1 MVNKD
6 FFEALKDLR
15 EERGIE
21 EDVFIKALEQ
31 ALTAAYKKNSG
42 MAKNAEVRLFPE
54 KNTIKIY
61 SYRTVVPVVEDEEK
75 EISLE
80 DAKQIKHSYK
90 VGDQVMQEESTKD
103 FNRIAVQTA
112 KQVITQKIK
121 EIEKQSIYK
130 DIADKEGKLIVANV
144 KRIDGDN
151 VYLEIGGTTLE
162 GLLTKRDML
171 PTDKFKIGDRVKVY
185 VRHMKEDFKGT
196 VLQVTRTHPNF
207 VKMLL
212 EMEVPELNNGDV
224 NIVDIVREAGLRTK
238 IAVSTN
244 IPNLDP
250 VGACI
255 GNKGARINSVINE
268 LNGEKIDI
276 INYSDNPADYIVS
289 ALSPAEVSEITV
301 DTAGLVANVKVP
313 ETKLSLAIGKGGH
326 NVRLAAKLTGYKIDV
341 KPSVQES
348 HEKEK
353 TSEIVANNAN
363 IILDDNFFDDIDIE
377 E

>member
-1 MVNKD
+1 MINKD
-6 FFEALKDLR
+6 FFEALKDLEAEKGIN
-15 EERGIE
+15 EE
-21 EDVFIKALEQ
+21 VFISALEQ

-42 MAKNAEVRLFPE
+42 MAKNAQVKLVPE

-61 SYRTVVPVVEDEEK
+61 SYRTVVDQVEDPDK

-80 DAKQIKHSYK
+80 EAKQIKHAYK
-90 VGDQVMQEESTKD
+90 IGDLVMQEESTKD

-130 DIADKEGKLIVANV
+130 DIAEKEGKLIVANV
-144 KRIDGDN
+144 KRIDGEN

-171 PTDKFKIGDRVKVY
+171 PTDHFKIGDRITVY
-185 VRHMKEDFKGT
+185 VRYIKDDFRGA
-196 VLQVTRTHPNF
+196 VVQVTRTHANF
-207 VKMLL
+207 VKLLL
-212 EMEVPELNNGDV
+212 EMEVPELTNGEV
-224 NIVDIVREAGLRTK
+224 NIVAIAREAGMRTK
-238 IAVSTN
+238 IAVSTTV
-244 IPNLDP
+244 PNLDP

-276 INYSDNPADYIVS
+276 INYSENPADYIVA

-301 DTAGLVANVKVP
+301 DTVAGVANVQVP
-313 ETKLSLAIGKGGH
+313 ENKLSLAIGKGGH

-341 KPSVQES
+341 KPAVSAQE
-348 HEKEK
+348 KK
-353 TSEIVANNAN
+353 TNDVVETTGASIV
-363 IILDDNFFDDIDIE
+363 LDDDIFSDSDE
-377 E
+377 

>member
-1 MVNKD
+1 MINKD
-6 FFEALKDLR
+6 FFQALKDL
-15 EERGIE
+15 EAERGINE
-21 EDVFIKALEQ
+21 EVFIAALEQ

-42 MAKNAEVRLFPE
+42 MAKNAEVKLNPE

-61 SYRTVVPVVEDEEK
+61 SYRTVVAEVEDEEK

-80 DAKQIKHSYK
+80 EAKQIKHSYK
-90 VGDQVMQEESTKD
+90 VGDQVKQEESTKD

-144 KRIDGDN
+144 KRIDVDN

-162 GLLTKRDML
+162 GLLTKKDML
-171 PTDKFKIGDRVKVY
+171 PTDNLRPGDRVKVY
-185 VRHMKEDFKGT
+185 VRHIKDDFRGA
-196 VLQVTRTHPNF
+196 VVQVSRTHANF
-207 VKMLL
+207 VRMLL
-212 EMEVPELNNGDV
+212 EMEVPELNNGEVSIV
-224 NIVDIVREAGLRTK
+224 NIVREAGLRTK
-238 IAVSTN
+238 ISVSTTVA
-244 IPNLDP
+244 NLDP
-250 VGACI
+250 IGACI

-276 INYSDNPADYIVS
+276 INYSENPADYIVS

-301 DTAGLVANVKVP
+301 DTAAGVANVLVP
-313 ETKLSLAIGKGGH
+313 ENKLSLAIGKGGH

-341 KPSVQES
+341 KPTSDKQVES
-348 HEKEK
+348 KSNDVVS
-353 TSEIVANNAN
+353 TSSAN
-363 IILDDNFFDDIDIE
+363 IILDDDFFSDID
-377 E
+377 

>member
-1 MVNKD
+1 MINKD
-6 FFEALKDLR
+6 FFEALKDLEAEKGIN
-15 EERGIE
+15 EE
-21 EDVFIKALEQ
+21 VFISALEQ

-42 MAKNAEVRLFPE
+42 MAKNAQVKLVPE

-61 SYRTVVPVVEDEEK
+61 SYRTVVENVEDEEK

-80 DAKQIKHSYK
+80 EAKQIKHSYK
-90 VGDQVMQEESTKD
+90 IGDMVMQEESTKD

-130 DIADKEGKLIVANV
+130 DMAEKEGKLIVTNV
-144 KRIDGDN
+144 KRIDGEN

-171 PTDKFKIGDRVKVY
+171 PTDNFHIGDRIKVY
-185 VRHMKEDFKGT
+185 VRYIKDDFRGA
-196 VLQVTRTHPNF
+196 VVQVTRTHANF
-207 VKMLL
+207 VKLLL
-212 EMEVPELNNGDV
+212 EMEVPELTNGEV
-224 NIVDIVREAGLRTK
+224 NIVSIAREAGMRTK
-238 IAVSTN
+238 IAVSTTV
-244 IPNLDP
+244 PNLDP

-255 GNKGARINSVINE
+255 GNKGARINNVINE

-276 INYSDNPADYIVS
+276 INYSENPADYIVA

-301 DTAGLVANVKVP
+301 DTVAGVANVQVP
-313 ETKLSLAIGKGGH
+313 ENKLSLAIGKGGH

-341 KPSVQES
+341 KPAIHAQE
-348 HEKEK
+348 KK
-353 TSEIVANNAN
+353 TNDVVETTGASIV
-363 IILDDNFFDDIDIE
+363 LDDDIFSDIDD
-377 E
+377 

>member
-1 MVNKD
+1 MINKD
-6 FFEALKDLR
+6 FFEALKDL
-15 EERGIE
+15 EAEKGIKQ
-21 EDVFIKALEQ
+21 DVFIAALEQ

-42 MAKNAEVRLFPE
+42 MAKNAQVRLLPE

-61 SYRTVVPVVEDEEK
+61 SYRTVVDNVEDGEK

-90 VGDQVMQEESTKD
+90 IGDLVMQEESTKD

-130 DIADKEGKLIVANV
+130 DIAEKEGKLIVANV
-144 KRIDGDN
+144 KRIDVDN

-162 GLLTKRDML
+162 GLLTKKDML
-171 PTDKFKIGDRVKVY
+171 PNDNFKPGDKVKVY
-185 VRHMKEDFKGT
+185 VRHIKDDFKGT
-196 VLQVTRTHPNF
+196 VVQVTRTHPNF
-207 VKMLL
+207 VRLLL
-212 EMEVPELNNGDV
+212 EMEVPELNNGEV
-224 NIVDIVREAGLRTK
+224 TIVGLVREAGLRTK
-238 IAVSTN
+238 IAVSTTV
-244 IPNLDP
+244 PNLDP

-255 GNKGARINSVINE
+255 GNKGSRINAVINE

-276 INYSDNPADYIVS
+276 INYSENPADYIVA

-301 DTAGLVANVKVP
+301 DTAAGIANVLVP
-313 ETKLSLAIGKGGH
+313 ENKLSLAIGKGGH

-341 KPSVQES
+341 KPTTQTVVNTKSNDVVS
-348 HEKEK
+348 
-353 TSEIVANNAN
+353 TGNAN
-363 IILDDNFFDDIDIE
+363 IIIDDDFFNDIDE
-377 E
+377 

>member
-1 MVNKD
+1 MINKD
-6 FFEALKDLR
+6 FFEALKDL
-15 EERGIE
+15 EAEKGIKQ
-21 EDVFIKALEQ
+21 DVFIAALEQ

-42 MAKNAEVRLFPE
+42 MAKNAQVRLLPE

-61 SYRTVVPVVEDEEK
+61 SYRTVVDNVEDEEK

-90 VGDQVMQEESTKD
+90 IGDLVMQEESTKD

-130 DIADKEGKLIVANV
+130 DIAEKEGKLIVANV
-144 KRIDGDN
+144 KRIDVDN

-162 GLLTKRDML
+162 GLLTKKDML
-171 PTDKFKIGDRVKVY
+171 PNDNFKPGDKVKVY
-185 VRHMKEDFKGT
+185 VRHIKDDFKGT
-196 VLQVTRTHPNF
+196 VVQVTRTHPNF
-207 VKMLL
+207 VRLLL
-212 EMEVPELNNGDV
+212 EMEVPELNNGEV
-224 NIVDIVREAGLRTK
+224 TIVGLVREAGLRTK
-238 IAVSTN
+238 IAVSTTV
-244 IPNLDP
+244 PNLDP

-255 GNKGARINSVINE
+255 GNKGSRINAVINE

-276 INYSDNPADYIVS
+276 INYSENPADYIVA

-301 DTAGLVANVKVP
+301 DTAAGIANVLVP
-313 ETKLSLAIGKGGH
+313 ENKLSLAIGKGGH

-341 KPSVQES
+341 KPTTQTVVNTKSNDVVS
-348 HEKEK
+348 
-353 TSEIVANNAN
+353 TGNAN
-363 IILDDNFFDDIDIE
+363 IIIDDDFFSDIDE
-377 E
+377 

>member
-1 MVNKD
+1 MINKD
-6 FFEALKDLR
+6 FFEALRDL
-15 EERGIE
+15 EAEKGIKQ
-21 EDVFIKALEQ
+21 DVFISALEQ

-42 MAKNAEVRLFPE
+42 VARNAQVKLIPE

-61 SYRTVVPVVEDEEK
+61 SYRTVVDNVEDEEK

-90 VGDQVMQEESTKD
+90 IGDLVMQEESTKD

-130 DIADKEGKLIVANV
+130 DIAEKEGKLIVANV
-144 KRIDGDN
+144 KRIDVDN

-162 GLLTKRDML
+162 GLLTKKDML
-171 PTDKFKIGDRVKVY
+171 PNDNFKPGDKVKVY
-185 VRHMKEDFKGT
+185 VRHIKDDFKGT
-196 VLQVTRTHPNF
+196 VVQVTRTHPNF
-207 VKMLL
+207 VRLLL
-212 EMEVPELNNGDV
+212 EMEVPELNNGEV
-224 NIVDIVREAGLRTK
+224 TIVGLVREAGLRTK
-238 IAVSTN
+238 IAVSTTV
-244 IPNLDP
+244 PNLDP

-255 GNKGARINSVINE
+255 GNKGSRINAVINE

-276 INYSDNPADYIVS
+276 INYSENPADYIVA

-301 DTAGLVANVKVP
+301 DTAAGIANVLVP
-313 ETKLSLAIGKGGH
+313 ENKLSLAIGKGGH

-341 KPSVQES
+341 KPTTQTVVNTKSNDVVS
-348 HEKEK
+348 
-353 TSEIVANNAN
+353 TGNAN
-363 IILDDNFFDDIDIE
+363 IIIDDDFFSDIDE
-377 E
+377 

>member
-1 MVNKD
+1 MTNKD
-6 FFEALKDLR
+6 FFQALKDL
-15 EERGIE
+15 EAERGINE
-21 EDVFIKALEQ
+21 EVFISALEQ

-42 MAKNAEVRLFPE
+42 MAKNAQVQLNPE
-54 KNTIKIY
+54 KCTIKIY
-61 SYRTVVPVVEDEEK
+61 SYRTVVAEVEDEEK

-90 VGDQVMQEESTKD
+90 IGDQVKQEESTKD

-144 KRIDGDN
+144 KRLDVDN
-151 VYLEIGGTTLE
+151 IYLEIGGTTLE
-162 GLLTKRDML
+162 GLLTKKDML
-171 PTDKFKIGDRVKVY
+171 PTDNFRPGDRIKVY
-185 VRHMKEDFKGT
+185 VRHIKDDFRGA
-196 VLQVTRTHPNF
+196 VVQVSRTHANF
-207 VKMLL
+207 VRMLL

-224 NIVDIVREAGLRTK
+224 NIVNIVREAGLRTK
-238 IAVSTN
+238 ISVSTSV
-244 IPNLDP
+244 PNLDP
-250 VGACI
+250 IGACI

-276 INYSDNPADYIVS
+276 INYSENPADYIVS

-301 DTAGLVANVKVP
+301 DTAAGIANVLVP
-313 ETKLSLAIGKGGH
+313 ENKLSLAIGKGGH

-341 KPSVQES
+341 KPVSDKQVES
-348 HEKEK
+348 K
-353 TSEIVANNAN
+353 SNDVVSAGSAN
-363 IILDDNFFDDIDIE
+363 IILDDDFFSDIDE
-377 E
+377 

>member
-6 FFEALKDLR
+6 FFVALKDL
-15 EERGIE
+15 EELRGIK
-21 EDVFIKALEQ
+21 EDVFISALEQ

-42 MAKNAEVRLFPE
+42 MAKNAQVKLLPE
-54 KNTIKIY
+54 KNTIKVY
-61 SYRTVVPVVEDEEK
+61 SYSNVVETVEDEEK

-80 DAKQIKHSYK
+80 EAKLIKKSYK
-90 VGDQVMQEESTKD
+90 VGDVVIEEENPKD

-130 DIADKEGKLIVANV
+130 DIAEKEGKIIVANV
-144 KRIDGDN
+144 KRIDLDN

-171 PTDKFKIGDRVKVY
+171 PTDSFRPGDRVKVY
-185 VRHMKEDFKGT
+185 VRHIKDDFRGT
-196 VLQVTRTHPNF
+196 VVQVTRTHANF

-212 EMEVPELNNGDV
+212 EMEVPELNNGEV
-224 NIVDIVREAGLRTK
+224 NVVSVAREAGLRTK
-238 IAVSTN
+238 IAVSTTV
-244 IPNLDP
+244 PNLDA

-255 GNKGARINSVINE
+255 GNRGARINNVITE

-276 INYSDNPADYIVS
+276 INYSENPADYIVA

-301 DTAGLVANVKVP
+301 DTAAGIANVMVP
-313 ETKLSLAIGKGGH
+313 ENKLSLAIGRGGH
-326 NVRLAAKLTGYKIDV
+326 NVRLAARLTGYKIDV
-341 KPSVQES
+341 KPAAAKVVE
-348 HEKEK
+348 EK
-353 TSEIVANNAN
+353 TTNDVVSTSNASIV
-363 IILDDNFFDDIDIE
+363 LDDDFFDDIDE
-377 E
+377 

>member
-1 MVNKD
+1 MISKD
-6 FFEALKDLR
+6 FFEALKDL
-15 EERGIE
+15 EAEKGIDE
-21 EDVFIKALEQ
+21 NTFISALEQ

-42 MAKNAEVRLFPE
+42 MAKNAEVKLNPE
-54 KNTIKIY
+54 KGTIKIY
-61 SYRTVVPVVEDEEK
+61 SYRTVVETVEDEEK

-80 DAKQIKHSYK
+80 EAKQIKHAYK
-90 VGDQVMQEESTKD
+90 IGDKVQQEESTKD

-130 DIADKEGKLIVANV
+130 DIAEKEGKIIVANV
-144 KRIDGDN
+144 KRLDVDN

-171 PTDKFKIGDRVKVY
+171 STDNFRPGDRVKVY
-185 VRHMKEDFKGT
+185 VRHIKDDFRGT
-196 VLQVTRTHPNF
+196 VVQVSRTHPNF

-212 EMEVPELNNGDV
+212 EMEVPELNNGEV
-224 NIVDIVREAGLRTK
+224 SIVGIVREAGLRTK
-238 IAVSTN
+238 IAVSTS
-244 IPNLDP
+244 IQNLDA

-255 GNKGARINSVINE
+255 GNKGARINAVINE

-276 INYSDNPADYIVS
+276 INYSENPADYIVA

-301 DTAGLVANVKVP
+301 DTAAGVANVLVP
-313 ETKLSLAIGKGGH
+313 ESKLSLAIGKGGH

-341 KPSVQES
+341 KPTNAIEQPKSNDVLS
-348 HEKEK
+348 
-353 TSEIVANNAN
+353 TSSAN
-363 IILDDNFFDDIDIE
+363 IILDDDFFDDIDE
-377 E
+377 

>member
-1 MVNKD
+1 MINKD
-6 FFEALKDLR
+6 FFEALKDLEAEKGIN
-15 EERGIE
+15 EE
-21 EDVFIKALEQ
+21 VFISALEQ

-42 MAKNAEVRLFPE
+42 MAKNAQVKLLPE

-61 SYRTVVPVVEDEEK
+61 SYRTVVDNVEDEEK

-80 DAKQIKHSYK
+80 EAKQIKHSYK
-90 VGDQVMQEESTKD
+90 IGDLVMQEESTKD

-130 DIADKEGKLIVANV
+130 DIAEKEGKLIVANV
-144 KRIDGDN
+144 KRIDGEN

-162 GLLTKRDML
+162 GLLTKRDLL
-171 PTDKFKIGDRVKVY
+171 PTDHFKIGDRIKVY
-185 VRHMKEDFKGT
+185 VRYIKDDFRGA
-196 VLQVTRTHPNF
+196 VVQVTRTHANF
-207 VKMLL
+207 VKLLL
-212 EMEVPELNNGDV
+212 EMEVPELNNGEV
-224 NIVDIVREAGLRTK
+224 NIVAIAREAGVRTK
-238 IAVSTN
+238 IAVSTS

-255 GNKGARINSVINE
+255 GNKGSRINNVINE

-276 INYSDNPADYIVS
+276 INYSENPADYIVA

-301 DTAGLVANVKVP
+301 DTVAGVANVQVP
-313 ETKLSLAIGKGGH
+313 ENKLSLAIGKGGH

-341 KPSVQES
+341 KPATAVQE
-348 HEKEK
+348 KK
-353 TSEIVANNAN
+353 ANDVVETTGAN
-363 IILDDNFFDDIDIE
+363 IVLDDDIFSDIDD
-377 E
+377 

>member
-1 MVNKD
+1 MINKD
-6 FFEALKDLR
+6 FFEALKLL
-15 EERGIE
+15 EEEKGINE
-21 EDVFIKALEQ
+21 EMFISALET

-42 MAKNAEVRLFPE
+42 MAKNAQVKLNPE

-61 SYRTVVPVVEDEEK
+61 SYRTVVENVEDEEK

-90 VGDQVMQEESTKD
+90 VGDLVIEEESTKE

-121 EIEKQSIYK
+121 EIEKQSVYK
-130 DIADKEGKLIVANV
+130 DIAEKEGKIVVANV
-144 KRIDGDN
+144 KRVDIDN

-171 PTDKFKIGDRVKVY
+171 PTDSFKPGDRIKVY
-185 VRHMKEDFKGT
+185 VRHIKDDYRGT
-196 VLQVTRTHPNF
+196 VVQVSRIHPNF

-212 EMEVPELNNGDV
+212 ELEVPEIQNGDV
-224 NIVDIVREAGLRTK
+224 EVVGVVREAGLRTK
-238 IAVSTN
+238 IAVTTKVA
-244 IPNLDP
+244 NLDA

-255 GNKGARINSVINE
+255 GNKGMRINNVINE

-276 INYSDNPADYIVS
+276 INYSENPADYIVA

-301 DTAGLVANVKVP
+301 DTVAGIANVLVP
-313 ETKLSLAIGKGGH
+313 ENKLSLAIGKGGH

-341 KPSVQES
+341 KPAVM
-348 HEKEK
+348 KENK
-353 TSEIVANNAN
+353 NNDVVSTTSAN
-363 IILDDNFFDDIDIE
+363 IILDDDFFDDIDE
-377 E
+377 

>member
-1 MVNKD
+1 MINKD
-6 FFEALKDLR
+6 FFEALKDL
-15 EERGIE
+15 ETERGINE
-21 EDVFIKALEQ
+21 EVFISALEQ

-42 MAKNAEVRLFPE
+42 MAQNAQVKLNPE
-54 KNTIKIY
+54 KHTIKIY
-61 SYRTVVPVVEDEEK
+61 SYRTVVDNVEDEEK

-90 VGDQVMQEESTKD
+90 IGDLVMQEESTKD

-130 DIADKEGKLIVANV
+130 DIAEKEGKIIVANV
-144 KRIDGDN
+144 KRLDVDN

-171 PTDKFKIGDRVKVY
+171 PTDNLKPGDRIKVY
-185 VRHMKEDFKGT
+185 VRHIKDDFRGT
-196 VLQVTRTHPNF
+196 VVQVSRTHPNF

-212 EMEVPELNNGDV
+212 EMEVPELNNGEV
-224 NIVDIVREAGLRTK
+224 SIVGLVREAGLRTK
-238 IAVSTN
+238 IAVSTTVA
-244 IPNLDP
+244 NLDA

-255 GNKGARINSVINE
+255 GNRGARINAVINE

-276 INYSDNPADYIVS
+276 INYSDNPADYIVA

-301 DTAGLVANVKVP
+301 DTAAGVANVLVP
-313 ETKLSLAIGKGGH
+313 ENKLSLAIGKGGH

-341 KPSVQES
+341 KPTAMQKPETISNDVVS
-348 HEKEK
+348 
-353 TSEIVANNAN
+353 TGNAN
-363 IILDDNFFDDIDIE
+363 IILDDDFFDDIDE
-377 E
+377 

>member
-1 MVNKD
+1 MISKD
-6 FFEALKDLR
+6 FFEALKDL
-15 EERGIE
+15 EEQKGINE
-21 EDVFIKALEQ
+21 EVFISALEQ
-31 ALTAAYKKNSG
+31 ALTAAYKKNAG
-42 MAKNAEVRLFPE
+42 MAKNAQVKLNPE

-61 SYRTVVPVVEDEEK
+61 SYRTVVEEVEDEDK

-90 VGDQVMQEESTKD
+90 VGDQVIEEESTKD

-130 DIADKEGKLIVANV
+130 DIAEKEGKIIVANV
-144 KRIDGDN
+144 KRIDVDN
-151 VYLEIGGTTLE
+151 IYLEIGGTTLE

-171 PTDKFKIGDRVKVY
+171 PTDNLKPGDRVKVY
-185 VRHMKEDFKGT
+185 VRHIKDDFKGT
-196 VLQVTRTHPNF
+196 VVQVTRTHANF

-212 EMEVPELNNGDV
+212 EMEVPELTNGDV
-224 NIVDIVREAGLRTK
+224 NIVGIVREPGLRTK
-238 IAVSTN
+238 IAVSTTV
-244 IPNLDP
+244 PNLDAI
-250 VGACI
+250 GACI
-255 GNKGARINSVINE
+255 GNKGARVNAVINE

-276 INYSDNPADYIVS
+276 INYSDNPAEYIVS

-301 DTAGLVANVKVP
+301 DTAAGVAKVLVP
-313 ETKLSLAIGKGGH
+313 ENKLSLAIGKGGH

-341 KPSVQES
+341 KSSVA
-348 HEKEK
+348 KEVTAK
-353 TSEIVANNAN
+353 SNDVVSAGNAN
-363 IILDDNFFDDIDIE
+363 IIIDDDFFSDIE